1 MCIHHNDYPCFAP
14 GFLKYSANFCRIIEQ
29 LRSESTSTDH
39 LVQPPFSKQG
49 QLDHIARDSA
59 QLGFEYH

>member
-1 MCIHHNDYPCFAP
+1 MITPALPQGSWNI
-14 GFLKYSANFCRIIEQ
+14 LQIFCRIIEQ

-39 LVQPPFSKQG
+39 LVQPSFSKQG